1 MASGFGLQAV
11 SRGLKTARLLPEVRS
26 PKPVACS
33 FHWNGNVSTEAS
45 RFVQFVTATVRSWL
59 AGRFSDANCRLA
71 GEFVVRSMPVTHS
84 RRTLFGFLSS
94 RRAMKAACRR

>member
-1 MASGFGLQAV
+1 MEAILHQNRA
-11 SRGLKTARLLPEVRS
+11 LLPEARS
-26 PKPVACS
+26 PKPEANY
-33 FHWNGNVSTEAS
+33 WNGSVSTEAS
-45 RFVQFVTATVRSWL
+45 RFVQFVTVTVRSWL